1 MQTPSAEY
9 AFAGTWK
16 FYGEEGGTAV
26 SAAFTASLLVSM
38 QSAASSLPRNSW
50 LIFSSIW
57 QKQIQRAL
65 LKRLG
70 SLFRAYLRPDLKP
83 AYSQANPHQIKAL
96 IEVAVHTDAD
106 FSEVPAAT
114 RGNWRIVP
122 QRSSSQTKPS
132 RWHRESVKD
141 GRGRRER

>member
-50 LIFSSIW
+50 LIFLVNMADSNTE
-57 QKQIQRAL
+57 
-65 LKRLG
+65 RLFIRLR
-70 SLFRAYLRPDLKP
+70 SLAWAYLQPDLKP
-83 AYSQANPHQIKAL
+83 
-96 IEVAVHTDAD
+96 V
-106 FSEVPAAT
+106 
-114 RGNWRIVP
+114 
-122 QRSSSQTKPS
+122 
-132 RWHRESVKD
+132 
-141 GRGRRER
+141 